1 MKMKSGLLFHRTYS
15 MNPEKNMKMKD
26 ARPQEEI
33 KKKNI
38 FVIEEATSRKDL
50 NKENSQHIETNV
62 FNHSTHCW
70 RMWAKKEVFS

>member
-1 MKMKSGLLFHRTYS
+1 MKMKSGLLFQRTYS

-50 NKENSQHIETNV
+50 NKENSQHIEKKF
-62 FNHSTHCW
+62 FNHSTYCW